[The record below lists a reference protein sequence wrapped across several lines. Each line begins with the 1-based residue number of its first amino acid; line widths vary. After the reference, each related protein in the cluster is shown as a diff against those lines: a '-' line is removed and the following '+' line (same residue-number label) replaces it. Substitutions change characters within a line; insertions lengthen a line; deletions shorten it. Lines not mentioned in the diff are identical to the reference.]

1 MSGLQGRDLL
11 SAADLSASELQ
22 AVMQLAAQLKQGK
35 PSPQGTPILG
45 LLFDKPSTRTRVSFG
60 AAMARLGGSTIDL
73 NPNATQIGRG
83 EPIADTARVL
93 ERYLDVLAI
102 RTFQQADIETFAR
115 WSQIPT
121 INALSDREHPCQVWA
136 DLFTIGECL
145 GNLEGLTLAYLGDG
159 NNVAQSLL
167 LGGAIAGL
175 HLRIATPAAYA
186 PEAAIVEQARALAG
200 PQQQIELTEDPQAA
214 ARDAQVLYTDVWTSM
229 GQQATQDRTAIFQA
243 YRIDA
248 ERLRQAADEAIVLH
262 CLPAHRGEEITNDVM
277 EGPQARIWQQAENRM
292 HVQQALLAS
301 VLGLA

>member
-60 AAMARLGGSTIDL
+60 AAMARLGGSTIEL

-115 WSQIPT
+115 WSQIPA

-145 GNLEGLTLAYLGDG
+145 GGLEGLTLAYLGDG

-175 HLRIATPAAYA
+175 NLRIATPAAYA
-186 PEAAIVEQARALAG
+186 PETAIVEQARALAG

-214 ARDAQVLYTDVWTSM
+214 AHDTQVLYTDVWTSM

>member
-175 HLRIATPAAYA
+175 HLRIATPAAHA